1 MKCTCLIALTLS
13 LLVLPVHAN
22 TLHDCMDAAECK
34 RMLDA
39 GADVNAR
46 DDYGFTPLHSCLDA
60 GACKLLL
67 EAGAQV
73 DARDDYGHTPLHLA
87 DDAGVAQLLIQAG
100 ADINAT
106 HNDGASILYSAS
118 VRGSADVVRLL
129 LENGVKTGNL
139 NELLREVCTMGHP
152 EVARLL
158 IQAGADVR
166 TADREG
172 NTLLHYA
179 CGYPNYRDS
188 VPGLPEPRKKLV
200 EMLLQAGCSPHAR
213 NKYGQTPLHTA
224 CSTDGNP
231 GCVEALLLAGAEV
244 SATGCY
250 LRNEGGSC
258 ESTAKIVAEGEEAT
272 PLHLAVW
279 NQSHACIPALLAAG
293 AETQAKDSR
302 SRSAMDLFKGKPSA
316 SDDSYLELLA
326 DASEQHLIRYA
337 TERDAAVILRILHK
351 RGVDLS
357 QPLDEKQNTALHLVF
372 SSETAGLLLEL
383 GADVHAENKA
393 GQAPLNCTI
402 SADIIRLLLSHG
414 AKVNKADSSGN
425 TVLNRVIRF
434 RDAELIQLLLDAGA
448 ELNPHHAMPPLHTA
462 CMQGNLPM
470 VKLFLNKGADPQL
483 KCPRGRTALDYA
495 KSYHHQALIEL
506 LQK

>member
-1 MKCTCLIALTLS
+1 MKSTCLIALTLS
-13 LLVLPVHAN
+13 LLVLPVQAN
-22 TLHDCMDAAECK
+22 TLHSCMDAAECK
-34 RMLDA
+34 SMLDA

-46 DDYGFTPLHSCLDA
+46 DDYGCTPLHNCMDA
-60 GACKLLL
+60 GVCKLLL

-73 DARDDYGHTPLHLA
+73 DARDNYGHTPLHLA
-87 DDAGVAQLLIQAG
+87 DDAEVAQLLIQAG
-100 ADINAT
+100 ADINST
-106 HNDGASILYSAS
+106 HHGGASILYSAS

-129 LENGVKTGNL
+129 LENGVKTGKL

-158 IQAGADVR
+158 IQTRADVR
-166 TADREG
+166 TTDRDG

-188 VPGLPEPRKKLV
+188 VPRLPAPRKQLV

-213 NKYGQTPLHTA
+213 NKYGNTPLHTA

-231 GCVEALLLAGAEV
+231 GCVEALLFAGAEV

-258 ESTAKIVAEGEEAT
+258 ESTAKIVAEGEGAT

-279 NQSHACIPALLAAG
+279 NRAHDCIPALLAAG
-293 AETQAKDSR
+293 AETQAKDSKN
-302 SRSAMDLFKGKPSA
+302 RSAMDLVKEKPA
-316 SDDSYLELLA
+316 AGDGAYLELLK

-337 TERDAAVILRILHK
+337 TERDAAALLRILHK
-351 RGVDLS
+351 RGVNLS
-357 QPLDEKQNTALHLVF
+357 QPLDAKQNTALHLVF
-372 SSETAGLLLEL
+372 SAETAGLLLEL

-393 GQAPLNCTI
+393 GQAPLNRTI
-402 SADIIRLLLSHG
+402 NADIARLLLSHD
-414 AKVNKADSSGN
+414 AQVNKADASGN

-448 ELNPHHAMPPLHTA
+448 ELNPRHAMPPLHTA

-470 VKLFLNKGADPQL
+470 AKLLLNKGADPQL
-483 KCPRGRTALDYA
+483 KCPRGHTALDYA
-495 KSYHHQALIEL
+495 KSYHHQALIKL
-506 LQK
+506 LQE